1 MKVKDIIE
9 VEVTGYAFEGKGI
22 AKIDLEVGGEDLK
35 NFVVFVEN
43 GYPGDTVRVK
53 IIKKKKNYALAKIEV
68 LLKSSDQRV
77 SPKCKYFGTCGGCKQ
92 QDLAYS
98 NQVQYKQSQVKEIF
112 ERLGG
117 LTGFD
122 IAPIIPA
129 ENNFFYRNK
138 MEFSFGDKRWLTVE
152 DMNSGA
158 EIDRSYALGLHI
170 PNMFDKVLDIVEC
183 FLQSPESNLILNFTK
198 KFFREKNS
206 SVYSTKTHTGYLRNL
221 AVRQSAHGN
230 GIMVNLVTSESN
242 QELVEEYTKGVCQAV
257 PSVTTVVNNI
267 TARKSS
273 VAVGEREEVF
283 FGDGFIYDTI
293 GKYKFRI
300 SANSFFQTNT
310 LQAEKLY
317 KLASDYAGIKN
328 DEVVYDLYSGA
339 GTIAIYVSGSAAE
352 VHGFEAVGESI
363 ENAKQNVEINN
374 VTNVFSHHVDL
385 YKSFL
390 PYLEQNSI
398 PKPDV
403 MIVDPPRNGMH
414 ENTVNDILELEP
426 KRIVY
431 ISCNPTTQVRDIK
444 LLCAKYRLVK
454 INPVDM
460 FPHTYHIENVA
471 LLEKM

>member
-22 AKIDLEVGGEDLK
+22 AKIDLESENEDLK

-43 GYPGDTVRVK
+43 GYPGDSARVK
-53 IIKKKKNYALAKIEV
+53 IIKKKKNYALARIEE
-68 LLKSSDQRV
+68 LLKSSDLRV

-112 ERLGG
+112 EKLGG
-117 LTGFD
+117 FTGFD
-122 IAPIIPA
+122 IQPIIPA

-170 PNMFDKVLDIVEC
+170 PNMFDKVLDIDEC

-198 KFFREKNS
+198 QFFKVKNS
-206 SVYSTKTHTGYLRNL
+206 SVYSTKTHSGYLRNL
-221 AVRQSAHGN
+221 AVRQSAHGT
-230 GIMVNLVTSESN
+230 GLMVNLVTAESD
-242 QELVEEYTKGVCQAV
+242 QELVAEFTKEVCQAV
-257 PSVTTVVNNI
+257 PAITTVVNNI

-310 LQAEKLY
+310 VQAEKLY
-317 KLASDYAGIKN
+317 ELASDYADIKN

-339 GTIAIYVSGSAAE
+339 GTIAIYVSASAAV
-352 VHGFEAVGESI
+352 VHGFEAVGESVD
-363 ENAKQNVEINN
+363 NAKQNVEINRI
-374 VTNVFSHHVDL
+374 TNVFSHHVDL

-431 ISCNPTTQVRDIK
+431 ISCNPTTQVRDVK

>member
-1 MKVKDIIE
+1 MKVRDIIE

-22 AKIDLEVGGEDLK
+22 AKINLIEGDEDLK

-43 GYPGDTVRVK
+43 GYPGDSAQVK
-53 IIKKKKNYALAKIEV
+53 IIKKKKNYALARIEK
-68 LLKSSDQRV
+68 LLKSSDERV
-77 SPKCKYFGTCGGCKQ
+77 APRCRYFGTCGGCKQ
-92 QDLAYS
+92 QDLDYGS
-98 NQVQYKQSQVKEIF
+98 QLRYKHQQVLEIF
-112 ERLGG
+112 NKLGG
-117 LTGFD
+117 LEGFVSGE
-122 IAPIIPA
+122 IIPSD
-129 ENNFFYRNK
+129 NSFYYRNK
-138 MEFSFGDKRWLTVE
+138 MEFSFGDKRWLTAE
-152 DMNSGA
+152 DMNNGM

-170 PNMFDKVLDIVEC
+170 PNMFDKVLDIDEC

-206 SVYSTKTHTGYLRNL
+206 IVYSTKTHTGYLRNL
-221 AVRQSAHGN
+221 AVRQSVHGK
-230 GIMVNLVTSESN
+230 GLMVNLVTSESN
-242 QELVEEYTKGVCQAV
+242 SELVEEFTKGLCEVV
-257 PSVTTVVNNI
+257 PAVTTVVNNI
-267 TARKSS
+267 TSRKSS

-310 LQAEKLY
+310 VQAEKLY
-317 KLASDYAGIKN
+317 EIARKYADIKS

-339 GTIAIYVSGSAAE
+339 GTIAIYVSEKAKE

-363 ENAKQNVEINN
+363 ENAKQNVEINDVKN
-374 VTNVFSHHVDL
+374 VYSHHVDL

-390 PYLEQNSI
+390 PYLSENNV
-398 PKPDV
+398 PEPDI

-426 KRIVY
+426 ERIVY
-431 ISCNPTTQVRDIK
+431 ISCNPATQVRDIK
-444 LLCAKYRLVK
+444 LLCAKYKLVR
-454 INPVDM
+454 INSVDM

-471 LLEKM
+471 LLEKI